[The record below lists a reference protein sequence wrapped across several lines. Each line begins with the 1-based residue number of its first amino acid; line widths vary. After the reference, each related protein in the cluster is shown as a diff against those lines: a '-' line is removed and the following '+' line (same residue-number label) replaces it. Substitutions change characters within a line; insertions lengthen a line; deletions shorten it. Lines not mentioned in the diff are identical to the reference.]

1 MKLPPHC
8 PQNVWD
14 NITNKNYPVLYENYM
29 KKWTLQSVF
38 YTKIDTLRL
47 KKQTLQAIQF
57 KDHSQF

>member
-14 NITNKNYPVLYENYM
+14 NITNKNYPVLYENDM

-47 KKQTLQAIQF
+47 K
-57 KDHSQF
+57 